1 MNIII
6 LSELNCNLIKKDMQ
20 YKFIVEIVNSDMD
33 ILKESKIKV
42 EGKSELEAK
51 MKAKK
56 LILKKYPK
64 YEDVQIEL
72 RPPLTKEEK
81 KQLPIQRIIDYLQKQ
96 ILLTRDAKL
105 YKTASQKKYA
115 EHRRVAYKLALL
127 ECRRALK
134 EEKKLIGK

>member
-1 MNIII
+1 
-6 LSELNCNLIKKDMQ
+6 MQ

-42 EGKSELEAK
+42 EGNSELEAK
-51 MKAKK
+51 MKARK

-64 YEDVQIEL
+64 YEDVQIQL

-81 KQLPIQRIIDYLQKQ
+81 KQLPIQRVIDYLQNQ

-127 ECRRALK
+127 ECRRSLK
-134 EEKKLIGK
+134 EEKKLIGNKI

>member
-1 MNIII
+1 
-6 LSELNCNLIKKDMQ
+6 MQ
-20 YKFIVEIVNSDMD
+20 FKFIVEIVNSDMD

-42 EGKSELEAK
+42 EGKSESEAK

-56 LILKKYPK
+56 LILKKHPK
-64 YEDVQIEL
+64 YEDFQIEL

-96 ILLTRDAKL
+96 ILLTRDTKL

>member
-1 MNIII
+1 
-6 LSELNCNLIKKDMQ
+6 MQ

-51 MKAKK
+51 MKARK

-64 YEDVQIEL
+64 YEDVQIQL

-96 ILLTRDAKL
+96 ILHTRDAKI
-105 YKTASQKKYA
+105 YTTATQKKYA
-115 EHRRVAYKLALL
+115 ENRRVAYKLALL
-127 ECRRALK
+127 ECRRSLK

>member
-1 MNIII
+1 
-6 LSELNCNLIKKDMQ
+6 MQ

-42 EGKSELEAK
+42 EGNSELEAK
-51 MKAKK
+51 MKARK

-64 YEDVQIEL
+64 YEDVQIQL

-81 KQLPIQRIIDYLQKQ
+81 KQLPIQRVIDYLQNQ

-115 EHRRVAYKLALL
+115 ENRRVAYKLTLL

-134 EEKKLIGK
+134 AEKKLIGNKI

>member
-1 MNIII
+1 
-6 LSELNCNLIKKDMQ
+6 MQ

-56 LILKKYPK
+56 LILKKHPK
-64 YEDVQIEL
+64 YEEVQIQL
-72 RPPLTKEEK
+72 RTPLTKEEK
-81 KQLPIQRIIDYLQKQ
+81 KQLPIQRVIDYLQKQ
-96 ILLTRDAKL
+96 ILLTRDAKI
-105 YKTASQKKYA
+105 YTTATQKKYA
-115 EHRRVAYKLALL
+115 ENRRIAYKLALL

>member
-1 MNIII
+1 
-6 LSELNCNLIKKDMQ
+6 MQ

-51 MKAKK
+51 MKARK

-64 YEDVQIEL
+64 YEDVQIQL

-81 KQLPIQRIIDYLQKQ
+81 KQLPIQRVIEYLQKQ
-96 ILLTRDAKL
+96 ILLTRDAKI
-105 YKTASQKKYA
+105 YTTATQKKYA
-115 EHRRVAYKLALL
+115 ENRRIAYKLALL
-127 ECRRALK
+127 ECRRELK

>member
-1 MNIII
+1 
-6 LSELNCNLIKKDMQ
+6 MQ
-20 YKFIVEIVNSDMD
+20 YKFIVEIVNSEMD

>member
-1 MNIII
+1 
-6 LSELNCNLIKKDMQ
+6 MQ

-56 LILKKYPK
+56 LVLKKHPK
-64 YEDVQIEL
+64 YEEVQIQL
-72 RPPLTKEEK
+72 RTPLTKEEK
-81 KQLPIQRIIDYLQKQ
+81 KQLPIQRVIDYLQKQ
-96 ILLTRDAKL
+96 ILLTRDAKI
-105 YKTASQKKYA
+105 YTTATQKKYA
-115 EHRRVAYKLALL
+115 ENRRIAYKLALL

>member
-1 MNIII
+1 VNIII
-6 LSELNCNLIKKDMQ
+6 LRELNCNLIKKDMQ

>member
-72 RPPLTKEEK
+72 RSPLTKEEK
-81 KQLPIQRIIDYLQKQ
+81 KQLPIQRIIDYLQNQ
-96 ILLTRDAKL
+96 ILLTRDTKL

>member
-1 MNIII
+1 
-6 LSELNCNLIKKDMQ
+6 MQ

>member
-1 MNIII
+1 
-6 LSELNCNLIKKDMQ
+6 MQ
-20 YKFIVEIVNSDMD
+20 FKFIVEIVNSDMD

-56 LILKKYPK
+56 LILKKHPK
-64 YEDVQIEL
+64 YEEVQIQL
-72 RPPLTKEEK
+72 RTPLTKEEK
-81 KQLPIQRIIDYLQKQ
+81 KQLPIQRVIIYLQKQ
-96 ILLTRDAKL
+96 ILHTRDAKI
-105 YKTASQKKYA
+105 YTTATQKKYS
-115 EHRRVAYKLALL
+115 ENRRIAYKLALL

>member
-1 MNIII
+1 
-6 LSELNCNLIKKDMQ
+6 MQ

-56 LILKKYPK
+56 LILKNHPK
-64 YEDVQIEL
+64 YEEVQIQL
-72 RPPLTKEEK
+72 RTPLTKEEK

-96 ILLTRDAKL
+96 ILHTRNAKI
-105 YKTASQKKYA
+105 YTTATQKKYA
-115 EHRRVAYKLALL
+115 ENRRIAYKLALL

>member
-1 MNIII
+1 
-6 LSELNCNLIKKDMQ
+6 MQ
-20 YKFIVEIVNSDMD
+20 FKFIVEIVNSDMD
-33 ILKESKIKV
+33 ILKETKIKV
-42 EGKSELEAK
+42 EGNSEIEA
-51 MKAKK
+51 MFKAKK

-64 YEDVQIEL
+64 YKEVQIEL

-96 ILLTRDAKL
+96 ILHTRDARL

-127 ECRRALK
+127 ECRRSLK

>member
-1 MNIII
+1 
-6 LSELNCNLIKKDMQ
+6 MQ

-42 EGKSELEAK
+42 EGKSESEAK

-56 LILKKYPK
+56 LILKKHPK
-64 YEDVQIEL
+64 YEEVQIQL
-72 RPPLTKEEK
+72 RTPLTKEEK

-96 ILLTRDAKL
+96 ILITRDAKI
-105 YKTASQKKYA
+105 YTTATQKKYA

-134 EEKKLIGK
+134 DEKKLIGK

>member
-1 MNIII
+1 
-6 LSELNCNLIKKDMQ
+6 MQ

-64 YEDVQIEL
+64 YEHVQIEL

-134 EEKKLIGK
+134 EEKKIIGK